1 MRHKMVI
8 IGAGSAMFTQG
19 IVLDWLRQ
27 EPEGDWE
34 IALVDIDGGILE
46 ATEKMVRRLALSAQ
60 NPFKISATTERR
72 DVLEGATV
80 VVCTIGVGGRRAWE
94 QDVFVPRK
102 YGIFQPVGDSVMPG
116 GVSRA
121 MRMIPAVLGIAK
133 DVERLCPDALFLN
146 YANPMTAIV
155 RAVRRETS
163 LGIFGLCIGVD
174 ESLHLLSKLA
184 EVPYDRITA
193 TWTGINHLTWILDVR
208 ESGSS
213 LWPVLEQK
221 IADYR
226 RKGIDPNLIGRMG
239 WAEGASDAGHNFHD
253 TLFSWELYEE
263 FGAFPAPLDRHV
275 VEFFPERFPGG
286 RYYGHTLG
294 VEAYSFELTIA
305 YGDRVY
311 DSTLRLGKSEG
322 PVGREQLET
331 TAGEH
336 MQLMEI
342 LDSIQHDRRRW
353 YSVNLPNSS
362 AVSNL
367 PKDAILELPA
377 AASADGWLPM
387 TLGELSP
394 RLVAIL
400 LRRLAAVEATVE
412 AAVTGERKLMT
423 EALILDGSVLDYRTA
438 ERLTEDLLRTQAPYL
453 PQFN

>member
-60 NPFKISATTERR
+60 NPFKILATTERK

-102 YGIFQPVGDSVMPG
+102 YGIFQPVGDAVMPG

-133 DVERLCPDALFLN
+133 DVERLCPDTLFLN

-213 LWPVLEQK
+213 LWPVLKQK

-226 RKGIDPNLIGRMG
+226 RRGIDPKLVGRMG

-263 FGAFPAPLDRHV
+263 FGAFPALLDRHV
-275 VEFFPERFPGG
+275 IEFFPERFPGG
-286 RYYGHTLG
+286 RYYGQTLG

-305 YGDRVY
+305 YGTG
-311 DSTLRLGKSEG
+311 STTPRFAWGKARARS
-322 PVGREQLET
+322 
-331 TAGEH
+331 AGNN
-336 MQLMEI
+336 
-342 LDSIQHDRRRW
+342 SNNRRRTHAAHG
-353 YSVNLPNSS
+353 NSGQHS
-362 AVSNL
+362 AR
-367 PKDAILELPA
+367 PA
-377 AASADGWLPM
+377 AVVFGEPAEQFCRFEFAQRRYPGVACCGQCGRMAAFDPWK
-387 TLGELSP
+387 TLSSP
-394 RLVAIL
+394 GSHS
-400 LRRLAAVEATVE
+400 
-412 AAVTGERKLMT
+412 VTPT
-423 EALILDGSVLDYRTA
+423 SCC
-438 ERLTEDLLRTQAPYL
+438 
-453 PQFN
+453 